1 MREMVNEYDQTVAN
15 VRKDW
20 GWVLTFGILL
30 IALGAAAIV
39 YNGTATIASV
49 VALGAI
55 IFIGGILQLVAAFQ
69 ARGAGHVILY
79 LLMGA
84 LELVVGFVLMRNPGA
99 GAETVTLVLS
109 VYFLIGGIL
118 RVIYALWLQLPGYGW
133 AVLSGLVSLAL
144 GIMLLEQWPSTSSW
158 FIGFA
163 VGVNFIVLGIAWSAV
178 AFKLKPAAA

>member
-69 ARGAGHVILY
+69 ARGAFQFPPS
-79 LLMGA
+79 A
-84 LELVVGFVLMRNPGA
+84 AR
-99 GAETVTLVLS
+99 
-109 VYFLIGGIL
+109 L
-118 RVIYALWLQLPGYGW
+118 RLRRRYR
-133 AVLSGLVSLAL
+133 
-144 GIMLLEQWPSTSSW
+144 
-158 FIGFA
+158 
-163 VGVNFIVLGIAWSAV
+163 
-178 AFKLKPAAA
+178 